1 MDIKSLATQLIL
13 SKIGGANDSGAASSA
28 LDDLVGGSG
37 GFDLGDIVA
46 KFTGSGGDL
55 AEKAKSWLGDGGN
68 EAVSADQIQDAIGS
82 DKIEAFAK
90 KLGIGREEAS
100 SGLSTRAAKV
110 ATCWTQSAVFQAWLA
125 WLRSSSSNSSFVSD
139 DFTIARAQGWR
150 R

>member
-1 MDIKSLATQLIL
+1 MDIKSLATQLIM

-37 GFDLGDIVA
+37 GFDLGDIVG

-68 EAVSADQIQDAIGS
+68 ESVSADQIQDAIGS

-90 KLGIGREEAS
+90 KLGIGTEEAS
-100 SGLSTRAAKV
+100 SGLSQILPDLIDKSSKGGDLLGSV
-110 ATCWTQSAVFQAWLA
+110 GGLSGLA
-125 WLRSSSSNSSFVSD
+125 GLASKLFK
-139 DFTIARAQGWR
+139 
-150 R
+150 

>member
-1 MDIKSLATQLIL
+1 MDIKSLATQLIM

-37 GFDLGDIVA
+37 GFDLGDIVG

-68 EAVSADQIQDAIGS
+68 ESVSADQIQDAIGS

-90 KLGIGREEAS
+90 KLGIGTEEAS
-100 SGLSTRAAKV
+100 SSLSEILPDLIDKSSKGGDLLGSVGGLSG
-110 ATCWTQSAVFQAWLA
+110 LA
-125 WLRSSSSNSSFVSD
+125 GLASKF
-139 DFTIARAQGWR
+139 FK
-150 R
+150 